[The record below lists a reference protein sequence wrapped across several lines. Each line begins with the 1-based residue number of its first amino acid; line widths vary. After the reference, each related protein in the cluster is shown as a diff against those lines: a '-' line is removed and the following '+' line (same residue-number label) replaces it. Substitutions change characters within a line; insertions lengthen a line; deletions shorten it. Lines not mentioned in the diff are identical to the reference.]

1 MLLEWT
7 QFCPVTFLA
16 RLPVCGT
23 FEKRGR
29 NASWRSCRRTGLKL
43 ATVAQRPCMLSQTQ
57 RRMFGIAGRGSDVA

>member
-29 NASWRSCRRTGLKL
+29 NAS
-43 ATVAQRPCMLSQTQ
+43 
-57 RRMFGIAGRGSDVA
+57 